1 MIIYYIIIAEAFF
14 EITNAHKIT
23 DAVIFFPIIRGNIYS
38 ILQVAINAGM
48 PIIIDY
54 TTRPPGK

>member
-1 MIIYYIIIAEAFF
+1 MAKVFF
-14 EITNAHKIT
+14 EITNIHKIT
-23 DAVIFFPIIRGNIYS
+23 NAVIFFPIIRGNIYS

-54 TTRPPGK
+54 TIRPPGK